1 MTALFAE
8 QFRKRDVYAGVLMT
22 LIGAAISLNS
32 YTNYRLGTLTQM
44 GPGMFP
50 LMLGVA
56 MTFVGMLI
64 LGNAVAAARDPDETI
79 LPAQREWR
87 GWACILAGPIA
98 FILLGEYFGLAAA
111 TFGCVFVSALGER
124 SSSVKEAAILAAIVT
139 VIGCVLFSLVLKLNF
154 PIVRWG
160 I

>member
-8 QFRKRDVYAGVLMT
+8 QLKKRDVYAGVLMT
-22 LIGAAISLNS
+22 LIGAGISLNTYS
-32 YTNYRLGTLTQM
+32 NYRLGTLTQM
-44 GPGMFP
+44 GPGLFP

-64 LGNAVAAARDPDETI
+64 LGSAVATGRDENETV

-87 GWACILAGPIA
+87 GWACILAGPVC
-98 FILLGEYFGLAAA
+98 FIVLGEYFGLAAA

-139 VIGCVLFSLVLKLNF
+139 VVGCVLFSLVLRLNF
-154 PIVRWG
+154 PILRWDF
-160 I
+160 